1 MQSLNKISERRG
13 HVNNYGHFLTNA
25 LSGFINV
32 SHLILLVIISGS
44 IALPEAFGQKNEQTM
59 NQPVVLSLPKEKMTT
74 LGLYV
79 TSREAYAMWK
89 SNGERIKIIDVR
101 TPEEYIFIGHA
112 DMARN
117 IPLATQSYEWDSV
130 KQMFKLKPN
139 PDFVAGV
146 KKIAGLTDTLLV
158 TCRSGGRSAMAVN
171 QLAAAGFKNVYNI
184 TDGVEG
190 DMIKDPDN
198 VFNGQRMKNGWKNSG
213 LPWTYDIDPKLMQLP
228 ESIR

>member
-1 MQSLNKISERRG
+1 MNSIL
-13 HVNNYGHFLTNA
+13 
-25 LSGFINV
+25 
-32 SHLILLVIISGS
+32 LILSFIAFFGIITIPKAKGQIAGNTSSQTNKPELV
-44 IALPEAFGQKNEQTM
+44 
-59 NQPVVLSLPKEKMTT
+59 KEKQTT

-79 TSREAYAMWK
+79 TSREAYTIWK
-89 SNGERIKIIDVR
+89 SNPENIKIIDVR

-112 DMARN
+112 NMAWN

-139 PDFVAGV
+139 PDFIPGV
-146 KKIAGLTDTLLV
+146 KKIASLTDTLLV

-190 DMIKDPDN
+190 DLIKDPDS

-213 LPWTYDIDPKLMQLP
+213 LPWTYDVDPKQMQLP
-228 ESIR
+228 GTVR